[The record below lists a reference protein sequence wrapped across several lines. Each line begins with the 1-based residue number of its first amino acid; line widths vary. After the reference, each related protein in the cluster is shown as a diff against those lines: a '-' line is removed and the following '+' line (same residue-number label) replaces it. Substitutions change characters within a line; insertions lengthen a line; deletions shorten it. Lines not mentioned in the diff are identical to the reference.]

1 MTLDYL
7 IFGSYV
13 ITMEGP
19 GTGVIPNGAV
29 GVSGNR
35 IVVVPVKKSGHEK
48 YISQIYF
55 FKSGHRSLF
64 CG

>member
-13 ITMEGP
+13 ITMESP

-35 IVVVPVKKSGHEK
+35 IVVVGDRKAHV
-48 YISQIYF
+48 
-55 FKSGHRSLF
+55 
-64 CG
+64 